1 MQHFCLYLLGS
12 HFTIKLRMDHS
23 SLTWFWKFKEPE
35 GQLARWLERLQEI
48 LLSST
53 DLARDILMLMLYPG
67 CLVIN
72 VAERP
77 TYRHRSQ
84 KRLLPWCL
92 LSCAEVNLHEV
103 SLRDLQLADSDVGP
117 ILRGKDSGQKP
128 PLSESLTNGSSYW
141 CLHLIRG
148 QLIVK
153 DGILWRV
160 FESNDG
166 STSHLQ
172 LVTPL
177 P

>member
-1 MQHFCLYLLGS
+1 MQHFCLYPLGT

-77 TYRHRSQ
+77 TYRHRLQ

-103 SLRDLQLADSDVGP
+103 SLRDLQLADSCRCGTHP
-117 ILRGKDSGQKP
+117 QREGQW
-128 PLSESLTNGSSYW
+128 SETTTFEVFDQW
-141 CLHLIRG
+141 F
-148 QLIVK
+148 QLLV
-153 DGILWRV
+153 
-160 FESNDG
+160 
-166 STSHLQ
+166 STSDKGTTHCQ
-172 LVTPL
+172 GWHTVESV
-177 P
+177 

>member
-1 MQHFCLYLLGS
+1 M
-12 HFTIKLRMDHS
+12 
-23 SLTWFWKFKEPE
+23 
-35 GQLARWLERLQEI
+35 I

-53 DLARDILMLMLYPG
+53 DLARDILMLMLYPD
-67 CLVIN
+67 CLVVN

-77 TYRHRSQ
+77 TYRHHLQ

-103 SLRDLQLADSDVGP
+103 LLRDLQLADPDVRP
-117 ILRGKDSGQKP
+117 ILRGKDRYQKP
-128 PLSESLTNGSSYW
+128 PLLESLTNDPSYQ

-148 QLIVK
+148 QLIDK

-166 STSHLQ
+166 NTSHLQ
-172 LVTPL
+172 LVTPTTL
-177 P
+177 RKEVLHNVHGGRPSW